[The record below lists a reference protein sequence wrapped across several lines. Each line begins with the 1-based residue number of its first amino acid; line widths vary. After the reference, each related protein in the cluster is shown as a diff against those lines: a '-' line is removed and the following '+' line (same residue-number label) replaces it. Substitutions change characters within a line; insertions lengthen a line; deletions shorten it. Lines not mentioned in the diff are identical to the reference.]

1 MVVVVEMMIEM
12 SMMMMIEMSM
22 MMMIGMMMMMIGMM
36 MMIVMTKAAPSGG
49 GLISSFLPNEVNTS
63 TVVTSD
69 GSETLINAAMP
80 IDPWE

>member
-1 MVVVVEMMIEM
+1 
-12 SMMMMIEMSM
+12 
-22 MMMIGMMMMMIGMM
+22 M
-36 MMIVMTKAAPSGG
+36 MMIVMMLIVMMIAAPSGG

>member
-12 SMMMMIEMSM
+12 SMMMMIGMS
-22 MMMIGMMMMMIGMM
+22 MMMMIGMM

-49 GLISSFLPNEVNTS
+49 GLIISFLPNEVNTS